1 MTRLS
6 ARLRGAVVSRAEG
19 RCEYC
24 RTQQVIVIAMEID
37 HIVPQSVGGLTS
49 LDNLCLACPTCND
62 FKHDYQTGIDPETQQ
77 EVALFNPR
85 TQQWADHFAW
95 DNDFTVLVG
104 LTPTGRATVNRLH
117 MNDPIVVSA
126 RRVWVAAGWHPPE
139 D

>member
-49 LDNLCLACPTCND
+49 LDNLCLACPTCYD